1 MVSLPARAAASDGRG
16 GGGASNRATSAPP
29 AAAPP
34 ARPPEKAP
42 RAIAAPVSPRAI
54 VPAGAPPRILP
65 LSDVRPGMVGEALT
79 VFQGRKPEP
88 FKVRVISIL
97 RNFLPKQDV
106 ILIRAEDPRLEHS
119 GIVAGMSGSPVY
131 VGGRLMGAIAY
142 GWSFAKEPLGGV
154 TPIEAMLAERARPRR
169 ATPAG
174 SDRTATHGDI
184 RTLTVAEGGP
194 GSSLPDGDGDRR
206 EGPPPPWDRAAPVA
220 TVTAETST
228 PGTSGGTLDA
238 AAQLRPVAIPLAVAG
253 FDARTTGE
261 MERLLSPFGLVP
273 MRAGGGR
280 RPGAATGPGH
290 VEPGSAIGVELVRG
304 DMSVV
309 GTGTVSYV
317 DGDTVLAF
325 GHPLMGAGELY
336 LPLVD
341 AEIHAIL
348 PSLAQSMKLSSPVA
362 EVGALIQDRK
372 ACILGDLGARVPMVP
387 VTVRV
392 TAPGAAPR
400 SFHAEV
406 AHNRRLTPALAA
418 LVASSAIAD
427 AEPDPAEMVVDVT
440 STVKLRGQ
448 AAVTLRDQIFSTDGV
463 SSTVLSGVRGLR
475 AIGDLLGNPFQPV
488 SVERVDL
495 DVRLEFRRRT
505 VEIVGA
511 SLPGGVVMPGDAVPL
526 AVSLRPYDGPEYT
539 QTIPFAIPASAAGQT
554 VKIEIVAGTGA
565 KPDVAYPESLP
576 AYLDYLTKYYPASS
590 IVVSVQTPED
600 GAATRGRLLPD
611 LPSAALDTLR
621 SGGRTRRTDLYHVAD
636 RTVFPTDRII
646 YGRQELTVYVES
658 DGLDRP
664 RPPAL

>member
-1 MVSLPARAAASDGRG
+1 
-16 GGGASNRATSAPP
+16 
-29 AAAPP
+29 
-34 ARPPEKAP
+34 
-42 RAIAAPVSPRAI
+42 
-54 VPAGAPPRILP
+54 
-65 LSDVRPGMVGEALT
+65 MVGEALT

-131 VGGRLMGAIAY
+131 VGGRLMGAVAY

-154 TPIEAMLAERARPRR
+154 TPIEAMLAERTRPRR
-169 ATPAG
+169 AATTGDAKP
-174 SDRTATHGDI
+174 TAEGI

-194 GSSLPDGDGDRR
+194 GSWRDGDGR
-206 EGPPPPWDRAAPVA
+206 GAPRAWEPGQTVVA
-220 TVTAETST
+220 AETPAPSR
-228 PGTSGGTLDA
+228 GALDA
-238 AAQLRPVAIPLAVAG
+238 GAQLRPVAIPLAVAG
-253 FDARTTGE
+253 FDARTIGE
-261 MERLLSPFGLVP
+261 MEHLLSPFGLVP
-273 MRAGGGR
+273 MRGGGGR
-280 RPGAATGPGH
+280 RPDDATGPGH

-387 VTVRV
+387 VTVQV
-392 TAPGAAPR
+392 TAPGAQPR

-427 AEPDPAEMVVDVT
+427 AEPDPAEMVVNVT

-448 AAVTLRDQIFSTDGV
+448 APVTLRDQIFSTDGI

-488 SVERVDL
+488 SLERVDL

-511 SLPGGVVMPGDAVPL
+511 SLPGGIVRPGDAVPL

-539 QTIPFAIPASAAGQT
+539 QTVPFAIPSSAAGQT

-565 KPDVAYPESLP
+565 KPDVAPPESLP
-576 AYLDYLTKYYPASS
+576 AYLEYLTKYYPASS
-590 IVVSVQTPED
+590 IVVSVQTAED

-646 YGRQELTVYVES
+646 YGRQELTVYVEA

>member
-1 MVSLPARAAASDGRG
+1 MPARSTRAAAAPGRG
-16 GGGASNRATSAPP
+16 GGAAVRATSGP
-29 AAAPP
+29 AALRPVAPL
-34 ARPPEKAP
+34 ENVP
-42 RAIAAPVSPRAI
+42 RAITPPPAPAAPSRAI
-54 VPAGAPPRILP
+54 VPTGAPPRILP
-65 LSDVRPGMVGEALT
+65 LSEVRPGMVGEALT

-131 VGGRLMGAIAY
+131 VGGRLMGAVAY

-154 TPIEAMLAERARPRR
+154 TPIEAMLAERTRPRR
-169 ATPAG
+169 A
-174 SDRTATHGDI
+174 ATTGDAKPTTDGI
-184 RTLTVAEGGP
+184 RTLTLAEGGP
-194 GSSLPDGDGDRR
+194 DSWSDGDSRAA
-206 EGPPPPWDRAAPVA
+206 PPPPWEPAVPRA
-220 TVTAETST
+220 TVAAAET
-228 PGTSGGTLDA
+228 PATSRGALDA
-238 AAQLRPVAIPLAVAG
+238 GAQLRPVAIPLAVAG
-253 FDARTTGE
+253 FDARTTSE

-273 MRAGGGR
+273 MRGGGGR
-280 RPGAATGPGH
+280 RPGDATGPGH

-304 DMSVV
+304 DMSMV

-348 PSLAQSMKLSSPVA
+348 PSLAQSMKLSSPIA

-387 VTVRV
+387 VTVRL
-392 TAPGAAPR
+392 TAPGAPPR

-406 AHNRRLTPALAA
+406 AHNRRLTPALVA

-427 AEPDPAEMVVDVT
+427 AEPDPAEMVVNVT

-448 AAVTLRDQIFSTDGV
+448 APVTLRDQIFSTDGI

-488 SVERVDL
+488 SLERVDL
-495 DVRLEFRRRT
+495 DVRLEFRRHT

-511 SLPGGVVMPGDAVPL
+511 SLPGGVVRPGDAVPL

-539 QTIPFAIPASAAGQT
+539 QTVPFAIPSSAAGQT

-565 KPDVAYPESLP
+565 KPDVAPPESLP

-590 IVVSVQTPED
+590 IVVSVQTPDD

-658 DGLDRP
+658 EGLDRP